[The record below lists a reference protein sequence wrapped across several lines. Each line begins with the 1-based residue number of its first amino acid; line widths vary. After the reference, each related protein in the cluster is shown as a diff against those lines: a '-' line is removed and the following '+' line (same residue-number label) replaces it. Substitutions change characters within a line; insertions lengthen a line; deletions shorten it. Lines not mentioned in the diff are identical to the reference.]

1 MLVLRVT
8 KKDGTQALRMLLLIC
23 DRWIQFHKF
32 FMTFRFKMDV
42 IDKEAESVYE
52 VFSEY
57 GDYLIAVRILIEIL
71 FCCIPS
77 NKMYL
82 KGMKPMIIIEA

>member
-1 MLVLRVT
+1 
-8 KKDGTQALRMLLLIC
+8 
-23 DRWIQFHKF
+23 
-32 FMTFRFKMDV
+32 MTFRFKMDV

-71 FCCIPS
+71 FCYIDFCGLSSRSEIP
-77 NKMYL
+77 
-82 KGMKPMIIIEA
+82 PMREMFLRLIYSI

>member
-1 MLVLRVT
+1 
-8 KKDGTQALRMLLLIC
+8 
-23 DRWIQFHKF
+23 
-32 FMTFRFKMDV
+32 MTFRFKMDV